1 MTAAVKCCTVSLY
14 LWSGSI
20 GLCLAYRLAWLWAW
34 WKSGRSHMGTL
45 GNVPLEM
52 ETNVMEDCGNGKQE
66 AQLLQRGLHDA
77 LY

>member
-1 MTAAVKCCTVSLY
+1 
-14 LWSGSI
+14 
-20 GLCLAYRLAWLWAW
+20 
-34 WKSGRSHMGTL
+34 MGTL
-45 GNVPLEM
+45 GNVFLEM